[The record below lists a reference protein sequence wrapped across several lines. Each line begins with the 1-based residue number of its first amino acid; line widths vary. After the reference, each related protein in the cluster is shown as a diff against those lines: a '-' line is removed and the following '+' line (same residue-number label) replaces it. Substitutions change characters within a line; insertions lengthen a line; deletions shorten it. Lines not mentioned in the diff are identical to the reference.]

1 VKLIPILIL
10 SIFLTGCSW
19 FKKPD
24 PPPAGISTKTVDI
37 RPEALEYCSLLKE
50 DLVIKTFDNLLVAY
64 SDLALQYAECSNKQT
79 ASVKLLKQI
88 GNIK

>member
-1 VKLIPILIL
+1 M
-10 SIFLTGCSW
+10 TGCSW
-19 FKKPD
+19 FTKHED
-24 PPPAGISTKTVDI
+24 PPAGISTKQVDI
-37 RPEALEYCSLLKE
+37 RPEALEECSLLKE

-64 SDLALQYAECSNKQT
+64 SDVALQYAACSNKQT